1 MDKISQLPDDLLLR
15 ILSLLPTSK
24 DVVDTMVLSKRWKF
38 LWMFVPRLLY
48 DDSHQDTDYARFSRF
63 VDRSLSVHKAP
74 VLETLHFKLGKI
86 CGAGDVHIWIRAAD
100 KFSVRELI
108 IEIDS
113 SSSASPAI
121 LPRSLYTESSM
132 LVTLKLNNAILLDV
146 SSSVS
151 FPYLINLS
159 LLSVKYPGNEFVNS
173 LLSNCHVLEDL
184 VVEQCPDDNVTIF
197 TVNVPSLKYLD
208 LHTSDD
214 RVVDFAHGFLIDAP
228 NLEWFDIRDVT
239 GGFCVIENN
248 MPNVSEAYIDVTYTL
263 PREILSCITSVQYLD
278 LCLLT
283 SHDAYPVGS
292 IFCCLVRLTIC
303 TCETEWLNLL
313 MRVLKDSPKLKSLKL
328 EQHHIRRAN
337 QLPIYWS
344 EPSSVPECVSGNLE
358 TLEWLDYEG
367 REEEKQVVAYILRFG
382 SCLKKVTIKPE
393 STSYDRDKLVMIKEL
408 SFLPR
413 SSPACRLSF
422 D

>member
-1 MDKISQLPDDLLLR
+1 MDRISQLPDELLLR

-48 DDSHQDTDYARFSRF
+48 DDSHQDIDYGRFSRF
-63 VDRSLSVHKAP
+63 VDRSLILYKAP
-74 VLETLHFKLGKI
+74 ALETLHFKLGKI
-86 CGAGDVHIWIRAAD
+86 CGAGDLHVWIRAAD

-113 SSSASPAI
+113 SSRASPAI

-151 FPYLINLS
+151 FPS
-159 LLSVKYPGNEFVNS
+159 LKTLRLVSVTYPGNEFVNS
-173 LLSNCHVLEDL
+173 LLSNCHALQDL
-184 VVEQCPDDNVTIF
+184 VVDQCPDDNVTIL
-197 TVNVPSLKYLD
+197 TVKVASLKSLA

-214 RVVDFAHGFLIDAP
+214 RVEDFAHGFMIDAP
-228 NLEWFDIRDVT
+228 NLECFHLRDGT
-239 GGFCVIENN
+239 GGFCVIEND
-248 MPNVSEAYIDVTYTL
+248 MPNIVDAYIDVSYAL
-263 PREILSCITSVQYLD
+263 PRTILSCITSVQHLD

-283 SHDAYPVGS
+283 TEDAYPVSS
-292 IFCCLVRLTIC
+292 IFPCLVRLKIC

-313 MRVLKDSPKLKSLKL
+313 MRVLKDSHKLQAL
-328 EQHHIRRAN
+328 ELGRHHNRGGN
-337 QLPIYWS
+337 VYWS

-367 REEEKQVVAYILRFG
+367 REEEKQVASYFLRFG

-413 SSPACRLSF
+413 SSPACQISF